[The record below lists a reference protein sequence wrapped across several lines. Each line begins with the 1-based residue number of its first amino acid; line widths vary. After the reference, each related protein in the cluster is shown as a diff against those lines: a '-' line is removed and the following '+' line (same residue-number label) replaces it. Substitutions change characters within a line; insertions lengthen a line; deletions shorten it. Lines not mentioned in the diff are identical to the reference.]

1 MDKKVWIRILTDDEE
16 LKLLKKEN
24 SKLKLEARLR
34 KSLSVELERQK
45 GIVQA
50 AKEEAEK
57 QQQLLQKASD
67 RLSKY
72 LSPQICEQIFSD
84 VEFDTGT
91 GRKKLTIFFSDIV
104 NFTSITESMEA
115 EELSGFLNFYLTNMC
130 EIALKYGGTIDKFIG
145 DSVMIF
151 FGDPQSKGPE
161 QDALACCN
169 MGIEMLAFV
178 EKNEELFKEQF
189 NFPEKLEIR
198 IGVHSGVCSVGN
210 FGSDQRL
217 DYTVIGRAVNVAA
230 RLEQAAPNNSML
242 FSNSTKSL
250 LGDTFQVSDSIEVK
264 AKGIDRPI
272 IGYILTNQV
281 SKRSLVTVKEEGI
294 SLKFDPSIVDKKE
307 VDKFLLKIKQ

>member
-1 MDKKVWIRILTDDEE
+1 MTEDEE

-145 DSVMIF
+145 DSVMIS

-169 MGIEMLAFV
+169 MGLEMLAFV

-230 RLEQAAPNNSML
+230 RLEQAAPKNSML

-272 IGYILTNQV
+272 IGYILTNQI

-294 SLKFDPSIVDKKE
+294 SVKFDPNIVDKKE

>member
-1 MDKKVWIRILTDDEE
+1 MTDDEE

-169 MGIEMLAFV
+169 MGLEMLAFV

-230 RLEQAAPNNSML
+230 RLEQAAPKNSML

-272 IGYILTNQV
+272 IGYILTNQI
-281 SKRSLVTVKEEGI
+281 SKRSLVTIKEEGI
-294 SLKFDPSIVDKKE
+294 SVKFDPNIVDKKE

>member
-1 MDKKVWIRILTDDEE
+1 MIDDEE

-169 MGIEMLAFV
+169 MGLEMLAFV

-230 RLEQAAPNNSML
+230 RLEQAAPKNSML

-294 SLKFDPSIVDKKE
+294 SLKFDPSIVDEKE

>member
-1 MDKKVWIRILTDDEE
+1 MTDEEE

-169 MGIEMLAFV
+169 MGLEMLAFV

-230 RLEQAAPNNSML
+230 RLEQAAPKNSML
-242 FSNSTKSL
+242 FSNSTNSL

>member
-1 MDKKVWIRILTDDEE
+1 MTDEEE

-151 FGDPQSKGPE
+151 FGDPQSQGLE

-169 MGIEMLAFV
+169 MGLEMLAFV
-178 EKNEELFKEQF
+178 EKNEELFKEKF

-272 IGYILTNQV
+272 IGYILTNQI
-281 SKRSLVTVKEEGI
+281 SKRSLVTVNEEGI

>member
-1 MDKKVWIRILTDDEE
+1 MTDDEE

-84 VEFDTGT
+84 VEFDSGT

>member
-1 MDKKVWIRILTDDEE
+1 MTDEEE

-24 SKLKLEARLR
+24 SKLKLEARLG

-151 FGDPQSKGPE
+151 FGDPQSQGLE

-169 MGIEMLAFV
+169 MGLEMLAFV
-178 EKNEELFKEQF
+178 EKNEELFKEKF

>member
-1 MDKKVWIRILTDDEE
+1 MTDDEE

-169 MGIEMLAFV
+169 MGLEMLAFV

-230 RLEQAAPNNSML
+230 RLEQAAPKNSML

-272 IGYILTNQV
+272 IGYILTNQI
-281 SKRSLVTVKEEGI
+281 SKRSLVTLKEEGI
-294 SLKFDPSIVDKKE
+294 SVKFDPDIVDKKE

>member
-1 MDKKVWIRILTDDEE
+1 MTDDEE

-169 MGIEMLAFV
+169 MGLEMLAFV

-230 RLEQAAPNNSML
+230 RLEQAAPKNSML

>member
-1 MDKKVWIRILTDDEE
+1 MTDDEE

-84 VEFDTGT
+84 IEFDTGT

-104 NFTSITESMEA
+104 NFTSITETMEA

-169 MGIEMLAFV
+169 MGLEMLAFV

-230 RLEQAAPNNSML
+230 RLEQAAPKNSML
-242 FSNSTKSL
+242 FSNSTNSL
-250 LGDTFQVSDSIEVK
+250 LGDTFQVSNSIEVK

-272 IGYILTNQV
+272 IGFILTNQV
-281 SKRSLVTVKEEGI
+281 SKRSLVTVKEDGI
-294 SLKFDPSIVDKKE
+294 SLKFDPNIIDKKE
-307 VDKFLLKIKQ
+307 VDKFLLKIKGKL

>member
-1 MDKKVWIRILTDDEE
+1 MTDEEE

-169 MGIEMLAFV
+169 MGLEMLAFV

-230 RLEQAAPNNSML
+230 RLEQAAPKNSML
-242 FSNSTKSL
+242 FSNTTKSL

-281 SKRSLVTVKEEGI
+281 SKRSLVSVKEEGI

>member
-1 MDKKVWIRILTDDEE
+1 MTDEEE

-145 DSVMIF
+145 DSVMVF
-151 FGDPQSKGPE
+151 FGDPQSQGPE

-169 MGIEMLAFV
+169 MGLEMLAFV

-230 RLEQAAPNNSML
+230 RLEQAAPKNSML
-242 FSNSTKSL
+242 VSNSTKSL

-272 IGYILTNQV
+272 TGYILTNQI

>member
-1 MDKKVWIRILTDDEE
+1 LTDDEE

-34 KSLSVELERQK
+34 KSLSVEIERQK

-130 EIALKYGGTIDKFIG
+130 EIALEYGGTIDKFIG

-169 MGIEMLAFV
+169 MGLEMLAFV

-230 RLEQAAPNNSML
+230 RLEQAAPKNSML

-272 IGYILTNQV
+272 IGYILTNRI

-294 SLKFDPSIVDKKE
+294 SVKFDPNIVDKKE

>member
-1 MDKKVWIRILTDDEE
+1 MTDDEE

-169 MGIEMLAFV
+169 MGLEMLAFV

-230 RLEQAAPNNSML
+230 RLEQAAPKNSML

-272 IGYILTNQV
+272 IGYILTNKV

>member
-1 MDKKVWIRILTDDEE
+1 MTDDEE
-16 LKLLKKEN
+16 LKSLKKEN

-169 MGIEMLAFV
+169 MGLEMLAFV

-230 RLEQAAPNNSML
+230 RLEQAAPKNSML

-272 IGYILTNQV
+272 IGYILTNQI
-281 SKRSLVTVKEEGI
+281 SKRSLVTVNEEGI
-294 SLKFDPSIVDKKE
+294 SLKFDPCIVDKKE

>member
-1 MDKKVWIRILTDDEE
+1 MTDEEE

-151 FGDPQSKGPE
+151 FGDPQSQGLEK
-161 QDALACCN
+161 DALACCN
-169 MGIEMLAFV
+169 MGLEMLAFV
-178 EKNEELFKEQF
+178 EKNEELFKEKF

-281 SKRSLVTVKEEGI
+281 SKRSLVTLKEEGI

>member
-1 MDKKVWIRILTDDEE
+1 MTDEEE

-24 SKLKLEARLR
+24 SKLKLEASLR

-169 MGIEMLAFV
+169 MGLEMLAFV

-230 RLEQAAPNNSML
+230 RLEQAAPKNSML

-272 IGYILTNQV
+272 IGYILTNQI

-294 SLKFDPSIVDKKE
+294 SVKFDPNIVDKKE

>member
-1 MDKKVWIRILTDDEE
+1 MTDEEE

-130 EIALKYGGTIDKFIG
+130 EIALKFGGTIDKFIG

-169 MGIEMLAFV
+169 MGLEMLAFV

-250 LGDTFQVSDSIEVK
+250 LRDTCQVSDSIEVK
-264 AKGIDRPI
+264 AKGIGRPI

-307 VDKFLLKIKQ
+307 VDKFLSKIKQ

>member
-1 MDKKVWIRILTDDEE
+1 MTDDEE

-91 GRKKLTIFFSDIV
+91 GRKKLTIFFSVIV

>member
-1 MDKKVWIRILTDDEE
+1 MTDDEE

-84 VEFDTGT
+84 IEFDTGT

-169 MGIEMLAFV
+169 MGLEMLAFV
-178 EKNEELFKEQF
+178 ENNEELFKEQF

-272 IGYILTNQV
+272 IGYILTNKV

>member
-1 MDKKVWIRILTDDEE
+1 MIDDEE

-169 MGIEMLAFV
+169 MGLEMLAFV

-230 RLEQAAPNNSML
+230 RLEQAAPKNSML

-272 IGYILTNQV
+272 IGYILTNQI

>member
-1 MDKKVWIRILTDDEE
+1 MTDEEE

-151 FGDPQSKGPE
+151 FGDPQSQGLE

-169 MGIEMLAFV
+169 MGLEMLAFV
-178 EKNEELFKEQF
+178 EKNEELFKEKF

-230 RLEQAAPNNSML
+230 RLEQAAPKNSML

>member
-1 MDKKVWIRILTDDEE
+1 MTDDEE

-84 VEFDTGT
+84 IEFDTGT

-130 EIALKYGGTIDKFIG
+130 EIALKFGGTIDKFIG

-169 MGIEMLAFV
+169 MGLEMLAFV
-178 EKNEELFKEQF
+178 ENNEELFKEQF

-230 RLEQAAPNNSML
+230 RLEQAAPKNSML

-281 SKRSLVTVKEEGI
+281 SKRSLVTVKDEGI

>member
-1 MDKKVWIRILTDDEE
+1 MIDDEE

-161 QDALACCN
+161 QDALACCK
-169 MGIEMLAFV
+169 MGLEMLAFV

-230 RLEQAAPNNSML
+230 RLEQAAPKNSML

-272 IGYILTNQV
+272 IGYILTNQI
-281 SKRSLVTVKEEGI
+281 SKRSLVTVNEEGI

>member
-1 MDKKVWIRILTDDEE
+1 MTDDEE

-169 MGIEMLAFV
+169 MGLEMLAFV

-230 RLEQAAPNNSML
+230 RLEQAAPKNSML

-250 LGDTFQVSDSIEVK
+250 LADTFQVSDSIEVK

-272 IGYILTNQV
+272 IGYILTNQI

-307 VDKFLLKIKQ
+307 VDKFLSKIKQ

>member
-1 MDKKVWIRILTDDEE
+1 MTENEE
-16 LKLLKKEN
+16 LQLLKKEN
-24 SKLKLEARLR
+24 SKLKLESRLR
-34 KSLSVELERQK
+34 KSLSLELERQK

-84 VEFDTGT
+84 VEFNTGS

-104 NFTSITESMEA
+104 NFTSISESMEA

-161 QDALACCN
+161 QDAISCCKWDLRCLLLLRQVK
-169 MGIEMLAFV
+169 IYLK
-178 EKNEELFKEQF
+178 KNLIF
-189 NFPEKLEIR
+189 
-198 IGVHSGVCSVGN
+198 
-210 FGSDQRL
+210 
-217 DYTVIGRAVNVAA
+217 
-230 RLEQAAPNNSML
+230 
-242 FSNSTKSL
+242 
-250 LGDTFQVSDSIEVK
+250 
-264 AKGIDRPI
+264 
-272 IGYILTNQV
+272 
-281 SKRSLVTVKEEGI
+281 
-294 SLKFDPSIVDKKE
+294 LKN
-307 VDKFLLKIKQ
+307 

>member
-1 MDKKVWIRILTDDEE
+1 LTDEEE

-151 FGDPQSKGPE
+151 FGDPQSQGLEK
-161 QDALACCN
+161 DALACCN
-169 MGIEMLAFV
+169 MGLEMLAFV
-178 EKNEELFKEQF
+178 EKNEELFKEKF

>member
-1 MDKKVWIRILTDDEE
+1 MINDEE

-169 MGIEMLAFV
+169 MGLEMLAFV

-230 RLEQAAPNNSML
+230 RLEQAAPKNSML

-272 IGYILTNQV
+272 IGYILTNQI

-307 VDKFLLKIKQ
+307 VDKFLSKIKQ

>member
-1 MDKKVWIRILTDDEE
+1 MTDDEE

-45 GIVQA
+45 GIVQT

-294 SLKFDPSIVDKKE
+294 SLKFDPSIDDKKE
-307 VDKFLLKIKQ
+307 VEKYLLKIKQ

>member
-1 MDKKVWIRILTDDEE
+1 MINDEE

-130 EIALKYGGTIDKFIG
+130 EIALNYGGTIDKFIG

-169 MGIEMLAFV
+169 MGLEMLAFV

-230 RLEQAAPNNSML
+230 RLEQAAPKNSML

-250 LGDTFQVSDSIEVK
+250 LADTFQVSDSIEVK

-272 IGYILTNQV
+272 IGYILTNQI

-307 VDKFLLKIKQ
+307 VDKFLSKIKQ

>member
-1 MDKKVWIRILTDDEE
+1 LTDDEE

-45 GIVQA
+45 GIVQT

-115 EELSGFLNFYLTNMC
+115 EELSGILNFYLTNMC
-130 EIALKYGGTIDKFIG
+130 EIALKNGGTIDKFIG

-169 MGIEMLAFV
+169 MGLEMLAFV

-281 SKRSLVTVKEEGI
+281 SKRSLVSVKEEGI

>member
-1 MDKKVWIRILTDDEE
+1 MINDEE

-169 MGIEMLAFV
+169 MGLEMLAFV

-230 RLEQAAPNNSML
+230 RLEQAAPKNSML

-250 LGDTFQVSDSIEVK
+250 LADTFQVSDSIEVK

-272 IGYILTNQV
+272 IGYILTNQI

-294 SLKFDPSIVDKKE
+294 SLKFDPNIVDKKE

>member
-1 MDKKVWIRILTDDEE
+1 MTDEEE

-169 MGIEMLAFV
+169 MGLEMLAFV

-230 RLEQAAPNNSML
+230 RLEQAAPKNSML

-272 IGYILTNQV
+272 IGYILTNQI
-281 SKRSLVTVKEEGI
+281 SKRSLVTVNEEGI

>member
-1 MDKKVWIRILTDDEE
+1 MTDEEE

-169 MGIEMLAFV
+169 MGLEMLAFV

-198 IGVHSGVCSVGN
+198 IGLHSGVCSVGN

>member
-1 MDKKVWIRILTDDEE
+1 MIDDEE

-169 MGIEMLAFV
+169 MGLEMLAFV

-230 RLEQAAPNNSML
+230 RLEQAAPKNSML

-272 IGYILTNQV
+272 IGYILTNQI
-281 SKRSLVTVKEEGI
+281 SKRSLVTVKEDGI
-294 SLKFDPSIVDKKE
+294 SVKFDPNIVDKKE

>member
-1 MDKKVWIRILTDDEE
+1 LTDDEE

-84 VEFDTGT
+84 IEFDTGT

-169 MGIEMLAFV
+169 MGLEMLAFV

-230 RLEQAAPNNSML
+230 RLEQAAPKNSML